1 MSDFAQAEG
10 HARGRALPLLQG
22 SDPRLQQ
29 QPMAY
34 SADKLRHKRLIPGKA
49 EEPLSTQSANS
60 PTARAA
66 GCTI

>member
-10 HARGRALPLLQG
+10 HARGRALPHLQG
-22 SDPRLQQ
+22 SDPRLPQ
-29 QPMAY
+29 QPIAY
-34 SADKLRHKRLIPGKA
+34 SADKLRHKRLIPGNA
-49 EEPLSTQSANS
+49 DEPLSAQSANS